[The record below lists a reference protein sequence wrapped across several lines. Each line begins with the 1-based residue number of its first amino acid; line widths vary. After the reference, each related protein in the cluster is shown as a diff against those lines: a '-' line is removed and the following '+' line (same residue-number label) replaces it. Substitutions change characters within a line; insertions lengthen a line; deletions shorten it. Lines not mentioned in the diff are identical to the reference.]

1 MTPRF
6 GRLCGLAGLAAA
18 ALGLILPAHA
28 SEDTSGRWTFRTAI
42 EAKGCTI
49 SGDMTI
55 DATRQPDGS
64 RACQFVSSET
74 CGALDANPAFIEQS
88 CRVVDQGDF
97 LLIRSRVQRSLSP
110 DVPAAR
116 YLPDHFTVRPTA
128 PGEMRG
134 IWYDRNYRD
143 SVVFK
148 RPEARP
154 SS

>member
-1 MTPRF
+1 MIRF
-6 GRLCGLAGLAAA
+6 VARLAGLSGLLASVLGLAG
-18 ALGLILPAHA
+18 PVHA
-28 SEDTSGRWTFRTAI
+28 SEDTSGRWTFHTEI

-55 DATRQPDGS
+55 DATRQADGS
-64 RACQFVSSET
+64 RTCRFVSTET
-74 CGALDANPAFIEQS
+74 CSALDPSPAFIEQS

-97 LLIRSRVQRSLSP
+97 LLIRSRVERSLSP
-110 DVPAAR
+110 DVPAER
-116 YLPDHFTVRPTA
+116 YLPDHFTVRPTG

-134 IWYDRNYRD
+134 TWYDRNYRD